1 MKPIHLLWSGDWIA
15 HADLPLFENRSFLF
29 GDGFF
34 ETMRWSNPEYC
45 LLWDFHWSRIQKSIL
60 ALKFPWP
67 TKWDK
72 DHFFEFISSQLPQ
85 NQEKDLR
92 VKLIF
97 FRNGPGR
104 YAPETSKIALW
115 FEIEP
120 VAQAWI
126 QPIQT
131 IKKAESVFISK
142 NQFSW
147 IKSTSAL
154 EYVMAGI
161 ERMNRKADDL
171 VLCTAEGF
179 VVEGSYS
186 FIFWFQ
192 NGQLFLPDSNLGG
205 LQSCMRKFLMHH
217 WDENKISYSEVKST
231 WEEIQNADWIGFGC
245 GTGLRFWLQTG
256 NSIPFYMLPDFNL

>member
-15 HADLPLFENRSFLF
+15 NTDLPLFENRSFLF

-34 ETMRWSNPEYC
+34 ETMRWTNPDDC
-45 LLWDFHWSRIQKSIL
+45 LLWDYHWNRIQKSIL

-67 TKWDK
+67 TTWDK
-72 DHFFEFISSQLPQ
+72 DHFFEFVSSQLPQ

-92 VKLIF
+92 VKIIF

-104 YAPETSKIALW
+104 YAPDSSKIALW
-115 FEIEP
+115 FEIESLVSP
-120 VAQAWI
+120 WI
-126 QPIQT
+126 QPIKS
-131 IKKAESVFISK
+131 IEKSDSVFISK
-142 NQFSW
+142 SHFSW

-161 ERMNRKADDL
+161 EKNIRNVDDL

-186 FIFWFQ
+186 SIFWYAD
-192 NGQLFLPDSNLGG
+192 GQLFLPDPNLGG

-217 WDENKISYSEVKST
+217 WDENKISYSEVKAS
-231 WEEIQNADWIGFGC
+231 WEEIQKADWIGFGC
-245 GTGLRFWLQTG
+245 GTGLRFWLN
-256 NSIPFYMLPDFNL
+256 NSVVVPFYLLPEFGL